1 MRGSEEGGRRKGRQA
16 RRGRR
21 SGDTAL
27 SSCQGSEPFPNRPAR
42 HFPSGPQ
49 NGFRFC
55 VHSIHL
61 YRGRSGNGQKLC
73 TLSQEVIEFILGR
86 KEMFVCICNAFVCI
100 CNVFYV
106 YAHVSVGSS
115 TSEPIVSTPHGAGVV
130 GAYMT
135 ILSLLCGCWRLE
147 LGSKCL
153 LSKHF

>member
-55 VHSIHL
+55 IHSIHL
-61 YRGRSGNGQKLC
+61 YRGRSGNGQRLC

-100 CNVFYV
+100 CNVFLCVCTCKCGIQHQRAYCL
-106 YAHVSVGSS
+106 YS
-115 TSEPIVSTPHGAGVV
+115 TWGWSRRCLYDLTQLT
-130 GAYMT
+130 M
-135 ILSLLCGCWRLE
+135 WMLE
-147 LGSKCL
+147 T
-153 LSKHF
+153 